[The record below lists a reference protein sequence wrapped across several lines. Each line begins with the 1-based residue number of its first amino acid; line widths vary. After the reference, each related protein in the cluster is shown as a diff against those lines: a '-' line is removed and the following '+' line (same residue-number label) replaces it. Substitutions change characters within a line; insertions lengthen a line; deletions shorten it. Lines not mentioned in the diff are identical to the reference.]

1 MKVRLK
7 GDSIR
12 LRLTQSE
19 VKQLSER
26 EAVLETVHLTPV
38 NSLSFSL
45 ETWHLKVPS
54 IKPANHHI
62 RISLPATEV
71 MSWFDD
77 KNRLE
82 LTYRLDNGQSKGLTL
97 LVEKDLAC
105 LSPRPEE
112 TDQFPHPQAGR
123 AKC

>member
-26 EAVLETVHLTPV
+26 TAVHETVHLTPV
-38 NSLSFSL
+38 NNLSFSL
-45 ETWHLKVPS
+45 ETWHLNVPS
-54 IKPANHHI
+54 IKPSQYHI
-62 RISLPATEV
+62 RISLPAAQVT
-71 MSWFDD
+71 SWCNDVANLSLSF
-77 KNRLE
+77 
-82 LTYRLDNGQSKGLTL
+82 RLDNGQSNGLAL
-97 LVEKDLAC
+97 LIEKDLAC
-105 LSPRPEE
+105 LTPRPEE
-112 TDQFPHPQAGR
+112 TDQFPHPQAGN